1 MKGIRKARRLSRDVD
16 EVADFYELQSAALAM
31 KFLTAFGDAV
41 RRLRA
46 FPSIGSPRYRHML
59 DMPGLRC
66 VQTDTFPYLL
76 FYREQGGR
84 LILARLLHN
93 SRDITTLLKQG

>member
-1 MKGIRKARRLSRDVD
+1 MKRIRRARRFSRDVD
-16 EVADFYELQSAALAM
+16 EAADFYELQSAALAM

-41 RRLRA
+41 RRLRE
-46 FPSIGSPRYRHML
+46 FPSIGSPRYQHML

-66 VQTDTFPYLL
+66 VRTDTFPYLL
-76 FYREQGGR
+76 FYREHGGR

-93 SRDITTLLKQG
+93 SRDITSHLRQG

>member
-16 EVADFYELQSAALAM
+16 EAADFCESQSSALAV
-31 KFLTAFGDAV
+31 KFMSAFGDAV
-41 RRLRA
+41 KLLRE
-46 FPSIGSPRYRHML
+46 FPSIGSPRYRPMV

-66 VQTDTFPYLL
+66 IQTDTFPYLL
-76 FYREQGGR
+76 FYREQCGR

-93 SRDITTLLKQG
+93 SRDIAFILKQH